1 MDTHEGRS
9 EPVTDD
15 ELAAAEK
22 AAYQAQQDAA
32 FAQMYGGNQ
41 AQAQAQ
47 AQRYAYGSI
56 AGQALTHPAFMLDY
70 ATTMVRRALMLNT
83 ALEAHLRAIANP
95 PAERLDVRQ
104 VIEDADA
111 MLRFI
116 EGYGDPL
123 PDSSTEAPEPSPT
136 VSGPEQGFPFKPYL
150 G

>member
-47 AQRYAYGSI
+47 RYAYGSI

-70 ATTMVRRALMLNT
+70 ATSMVRRALMLNI

-95 PAERLDVRQ
+95 PAERLNVRQ
-104 VIEDADA
+104 VVEDADA

-116 EGYGDPL
+116 EGYDSPS
-123 PDSSTEAPEPSPT
+123 PVSSTDVPEPSPT